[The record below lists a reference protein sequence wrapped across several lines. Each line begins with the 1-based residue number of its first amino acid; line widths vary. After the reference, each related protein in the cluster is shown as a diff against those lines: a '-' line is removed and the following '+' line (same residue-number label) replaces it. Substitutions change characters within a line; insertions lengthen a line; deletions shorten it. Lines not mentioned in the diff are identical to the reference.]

1 MYIKSIVLDGFKSY
15 GQRTEITGFDSMFN
29 AITGLNGSGKS
40 NILDS
45 ICFVL
50 GISNLTHVR
59 ANSLQDLIY
68 KSGQA
73 GVNKATVSIT
83 FDNRNNTQCPSGYE
97 NIDEIVIT
105 RQIAIGGKNKYM
117 INGTNVT
124 SKKIQDLFCSI
135 QLNVNNP
142 HFLIMQGRI
151 TKVLNMKPPEI
162 LSMVEEAAGT
172 RMYEVKKQATQ
183 KLIERKDAKLLEFQA
198 VIREELQPKLDKL
211 KAEREHFLEFQR
223 TERELEHLMGL
234 YQVWQYFEAKRNLM
248 KAEKALE
255 DGENKVRSMEGQIEQ
270 NRVTIQELEGEIEN
284 ITSNNQSEFSKELYE
299 LEVQLKAKEKHETTI
314 NSSVKSIKENI
325 SVEGKKKAQLEKR
338 VVSDEKALETQQNQL
353 NKVQSLFETLK
364 ENDKRDSEAFSLAE
378 RKYEAVCTG
387 MEVNDQ
393 GESETL
399 LEQLMNTKEEASKA
413 STESKQASMELVFC
427 QNKLKEMQKQATAN
441 SSDYEK
447 DKSDMDKTEKE
458 VTQLESSMAKLNYS
472 ETRMADLQ
480 EHIRTLNVEVRN
492 LRDSVENFEASKP
505 YTSCKYRDPEPNFNR
520 SRVKGVVCKLINLKD
535 NRYATALETA
545 AGGKLFNVVVDTDDT
560 SRKLLQ
566 KGDLQTRTTFIPL
579 NKISSSSMDQN
590 TIRLAQNLVG
600 EENCMPAL
608 SLINYDK
615 SLSAAMQYVFGN
627 VFICKDIN
635 VAKKVTFH
643 DRIRKRCVTLDGD
656 STDPSGTLSG
666 GARQKGES
674 ILKQLQQIIK
684 LENELRIKEEE
695 LTQITNEMRQLS
707 GTQEQYNSLK
717 YKLEIA
723 KHQLKL
729 INHRL
734 MNTTFAR
741 QKEELDTLKK
751 QIADLQVKV
760 KTSQET
766 EKQCLAKVKDLEN
779 KMKDATGYQE
789 RRLKEAEA
797 EMKKA
802 KSQADKSKKE
812 WAQREQEYRTLTL
825 EIEELTKTVKTTKE
839 EIISTEESIAKMQ
852 EEYDQILE
860 KLDEAKKD
868 VSECQSEVKRLKSI
882 ITEKNKEVQGKIK
895 KKDQL
900 AAQIVELELQI
911 KKYSHELKDLKSAC
925 KNSKFREQE
934 YAKKIGNNDYNKEKG
949 ESLTPKEGE
958 DLERR
963 IKLLQEK
970 THKLGRT
977 VNAQAQNMFSVEEK
991 RFEDILKKQKIVQ
1004 VDRAKLVKLI
1014 AQLDGKKEN
1023 ALKLAHEQVS
1033 KDFGSIFSTLLPGA
1047 NGRLV
1052 PTLGKTILQGLEI
1065 KVSLGNVWKDSLT
1078 ELSGGQRSLAA
1089 LSLILAMLLFKPAP
1103 LYILD
1108 EVDAALDLSH
1118 TQNIGSM
1125 LRSHFK
1131 KSQFI
1136 VVSLKDGMFNNA
1148 NVLFRTKFL
1157 DGVSTI
1163 QRTENTKKG

>member
-15 GQRTEITGFDSMFN
+15 GQRTEVSGFDPMFN

-59 ANSLQDLIY
+59 ANSLQDLIF

-83 FDNRNNTQCPSGYE
+83 FDNRNPSQCPPGYE
-97 NIDEIVIT
+97 NTDEIVIT
-105 RQIAIGGKNKYM
+105 RQIALGGKNKYM
-117 INGTNVT
+117 INGTNVA

-183 KLIERKDAKLLEFQA
+183 KLIEKKDAKLLEFQS

-234 YQVWQYFEAKRNLM
+234 YRVWQYFEAKRSLQ
-248 KAEKALE
+248 KAEKALQ
-255 DGENKVRSMEGQIEQ
+255 DGQCKIKLKGEKIEQ
-270 NRVTIQELEGEIEN
+270 NKEVIQSLEGEIES
-284 ITSNNQSEFSKELYE
+284 ITSNNQDEASQELQEAELKLKSAEKEE
-299 LEVQLKAKEKHETTI
+299 AVI
-314 NSSVKSIKENI
+314 NSSAKSVKENM
-325 SVEGKKKAQLEKR
+325 SEEEKKKIQLEKR
-338 VVSDEKALETQQNQL
+338 VLGDEKALNDQQNEL

-364 ENDKRDSEAFSLAE
+364 GNDQRDSEAFALAQK
-378 RKYEAVCTG
+378 KYEALCTG
-387 MEVNDQ
+387 MEMNDQ

-399 LEQLMNTKEEASKA
+399 FEQLIHAKEEASKA
-413 STESKQASMELVFC
+413 STEIKQASMELIFC
-427 QNKLKEMQKQATAN
+427 ENKLKEMKKQSTAK
-441 SSDYEK
+441 SADYEK
-447 DKSDMDKTEKE
+447 DTFDLEKTEKE
-458 VTQLESSMAKLNYS
+458 INSLEAAISKINYS
-472 ETRMADLQ
+472 EDRMSELQ
-480 EHIRTLNVEVRN
+480 DRSRILNNELRN
-492 LRDSVENFEASKP
+492 LRDSVENFEAKRP
-505 YTSCKYRDPEPNFNR
+505 HTSCRYRDPEPNFDR
-520 SRVKGVVCKLINLKD
+520 SRVKGVVCKLITCKD
-535 NRYATALETA
+535 NMYATALETA
-545 AGGKLFNVVVDTDDT
+545 AGGKLYNVVVDTDET
-560 SRKLLQ
+560 SKKLLQ
-566 KGDLQTRTTFIPL
+566 KGDLQNRTTFIPL
-579 NKISSSSMDQN
+579 NKISSSRMDQN
-590 TIRLAQNLVG
+590 TIRLAQDLVG
-600 EENCMPAL
+600 AENCQPAL
-608 SLINYDK
+608 SLISYDR
-615 SLSAAMQYVFGN
+615 SLSAAMDYVFGN

-635 VAKKVTFH
+635 IAKKVTFH

-666 GARQKGES
+666 GARQKGDS
-674 ILKQLQQIIK
+674 ILNQLQEIMRIENVLKQKEQEMIK
-684 LENELRIKEEE
+684 I
-695 LTQITNEMRQLS
+695 TQEMRHMS
-707 GTQEQYNSLK
+707 GTQEHYNSLK
-717 YKLEIA
+717 YKLEISR
-723 KHQLKL
+723 HQQKL

-734 MNTTFAR
+734 QTTSFGR
-741 QKEELDTLKK
+741 QQTEMEDLKN
-751 QIADLQVKV
+751 QIAQLQAKV
-760 KTSQET
+760 QSSKEI
-766 EKQCLAKVKDLEN
+766 EKQSTIRVRDLEN
-779 KMKDATGYQE
+779 KMQDISGYQE
-789 RRLKEAEA
+789 KRLKQAEA
-797 EMKKA
+797 EMIKA
-802 KSQADKSKKE
+802 KAQMDKSKKE
-812 WAQREQEYRTLTL
+812 WAQREQDYETLIQD
-825 EIEELTKTVKTTKE
+825 IEELRKSVATTNE
-839 EIISTEESIAKMQ
+839 EIRVAQENIAKLQ
-852 EEYDQILE
+852 VEYNGIAETLKQ
-860 KLDEAKKD
+860 KKAE
-868 VSECQSEVKRLKSI
+868 VAGKQREVKMIKDAI
-882 ITEKNKEVQGKIK
+882 AEKNKEIQAKIK
-895 KKDQL
+895 KKESLL
-900 AAQIVELELQI
+900 AQNAELELEI
-911 KKYSHELKDLKSAC
+911 KKSMHELKDLAAAS

-934 YAKKIGNNDYNKEKG
+934 YAKKIGSNEHYLEKG
-949 ESLTPKEGE
+949 EALTPKEGNE
-958 DLERR
+958 LEKR
-963 IKLLQEK
+963 IKILQEK

-977 VNAQAQNMFSVEEK
+977 VNAQAQNMFVVEEK
-991 RFEDILKKQKIVQ
+991 KFDDILKKQKIVQ
-1004 VDRAKLVKLI
+1004 VDRERLVKLI
-1014 AQLDGKKEN
+1014 TQLDGKKEN

-1047 NGRLV
+1047 NGKLV
-1052 PTLGKTILQGLEI
+1052 ATHGKSILQGLEV
-1065 KVSLGNVWKDSLT
+1065 KVSLGNVWKESLT

-1163 QRTENTKKG
+1163 QRTENMKRG